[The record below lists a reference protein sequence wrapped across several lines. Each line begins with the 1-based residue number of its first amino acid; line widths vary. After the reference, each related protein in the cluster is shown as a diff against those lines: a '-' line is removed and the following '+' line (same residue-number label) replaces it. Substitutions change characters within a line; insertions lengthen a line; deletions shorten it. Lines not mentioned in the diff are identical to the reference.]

1 MVMEKNIVSKICSLE
16 EKLNVNNDLILVA
29 KNYCESNYDKVS
41 EISTLYSML
50 EIISEK
56 QKEIS
61 FVLDEIISV

>member
-61 FVLDEIISV
+61 FVLDEILSV